1 MMARGF
7 RPVGWVA
14 ALGAAALGCYMLSL
28 RVASERADLARLDRK
43 IVAAQQSIRTLQTEV
58 GTRSRIPQ
66 LEDWNEEVLALAAPA
81 AGQFVS
87 ANVSLARFD
96 MRAPPQPLEP
106 AEIRLASADTA
117 APAPAARVQQAVA
130 EPAPVAPPQAQVRRA
145 SLDIGTPAPA
155 DSKAR
160 AETPRE
166 RARPAAAPIRTAAA
180 PERRREAAPVR
191 NASADERRR
200 PAAAPAAT
208 RTAAATERERRR
220 ETAPVRTASAQP
232 QRARLAAAIAPS
244 RAAAAARPARTA
256 GARSLLDDRAMR
268 DIAKTSRGE
277 RQRGTRD

>member
-43 IVAAQQSIRTLQTEV
+43 IVAAQQSIRSLQTEV

-87 ANVSLARFD
+87 ADVSLARFD

-106 AEIRLASADTA
+106 AEVRLASADAA
-117 APAPAARVQQAVA
+117 APAPAAPVQRAIA
-130 EPAPVAPPQAQVRRA
+130 APAPAAAPQAQVRRA
-145 SLDIGTPAPA
+145 SLDVGAPAPA
-155 DSKAR
+155 PAKAA
-160 AETPRE
+160 AEASRE

-191 NASADERRR
+191 TASNDERRR
-200 PAAAPAAT
+200 PAAAPAPT
-208 RTAAATERERRR
+208 RL
-220 ETAPVRTASAQP
+220 ASAQP
-232 QRARLAAAIAPS
+232 QRARPAAAPT
-244 RAAAAARPARTA
+244 RAAAGAARAART
-256 GARSLLDDRAMR
+256 LLDGRTMRELGDRA
-268 DIAKTSRGE
+268 RGE